1 MNDEENY
8 ERSYD
13 GCHGSKV
20 FAGRLDLFLGD
31 VFAMN
36 AISDEIDETE
46 SSRFASC
53 IWGHPGIGKTAK
65 IKQFAKTPVTWKGK
79 EYEGY
84 KVYDVPIG
92 QFEEMGDLHGM
103 PEKHAYMKIEQQGT
117 EGEADYAAAE
127 GKWVAMPLLTQY
139 EEQGWKTDTSKGTKT
154 LYLPPSWVPTEE
166 GPSILLFDD
175 WNRASIRI
183 VKGIM
188 QLFQN
193 YGLLSWKLPKGCNIV
208 LTGNPDEQEY
218 LVTTI
223 DDAILTRIKSVT
235 LKEDAKE
242 WALWAEGQDDLD
254 ARGINFILRYP
265 EMMVGS
271 SRTNPRTLSEFFRAL
286 KHIGSLD
293 SNENRDRM
301 NMQAEALLDE
311 GTIST
316 MNTFFT
322 RDIELIIEPEQIVN
336 GDRKAIEHLKDLMG
350 KKEPRI
356 DIIGIMCERLYG
368 YLVKF
373 TDKPTPDQIKNF
385 QKFITDERIPDDLRH
400 GICRRIAK
408 NKHNANSSQWLIGSK
423 PLMQLILETLH

>member
-1 MNDEENY
+1 MSNDEIE
-8 ERSYD
+8 ERSYE

-20 FAGRLDLFLGD
+20 FAQDLDLFLGD

-36 AISDEIDETE
+36 AVSDEIDETE

-53 IWGHPGIGKTAK
+53 VWGHPGIGKTAK

-79 EYEGY
+79 DYDGY
-84 KVYDVPIG
+84 KVHDVPIG

-103 PEKHAYMKIEQQGT
+103 PEKHAFMKKEEKGFKC
-117 EGEADYAAAE
+117 EKDYEEAQE
-127 GKWVAMPLLTQY
+127 KWVAMPLLSQY
-139 EEQGWKTDTSKGTKT
+139 EAQGWVTDTSKGTKT
-154 LYLPPSWVPTEE
+154 LYLPPDWVPTEE

-208 LTGNPDEQEY
+208 LTGNPDEQDY

-242 WALWAEGQDDLD
+242 WAMWAQGQEDIDS
-254 ARGINFILRYP
+254 RGINFILRYP
-265 EMMVGS
+265 EMIVGP

-293 SNENRDRM
+293 TTESKKRM

-311 GTIST
+311 DTIST
-316 MNTFFT
+316 MMTFFS
-322 RDIELIIEPEQIVN
+322 RDIELIIEPEQIIA
-336 GDRKAIEHLKDLMG
+336 GDKKALEHLKTLTG

-368 YLVKF
+368 YIVKF
-373 TDKPTPDQIKNF
+373 TGTPTKEQIENF
-385 QKFITDERIPDDLRH
+385 QRFITDKAIPDDLRH
-400 GICRRIAK
+400 GICRRIAR
-408 NKHNANSSQWLIGSK
+408 NKANSNTKQWLIGNK
-423 PLMQLILETLH
+423 ILRDLILETLH